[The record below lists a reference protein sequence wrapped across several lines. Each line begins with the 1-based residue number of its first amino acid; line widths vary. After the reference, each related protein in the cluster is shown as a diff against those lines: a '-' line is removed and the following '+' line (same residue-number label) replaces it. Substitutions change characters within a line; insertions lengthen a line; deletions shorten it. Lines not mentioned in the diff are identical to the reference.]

1 MKVILVYDIATEEPK
16 DQQRLNK
23 VRKIVRRYITH
34 VQKSVFEGELTKS
47 KLERMKSEILRV
59 VDREKDSVIIYVLED
74 SAKYERQLLTDV
86 PDLTDNI
93 L

>member
-1 MKVILVYDIATEEPK
+1 MKVILVYDIAIEEPK

-23 VRKIVRRYITH
+23 VRKIVRKYITH

-59 VDREKDSVIIYVLED
+59 VDRERDSVIIYVLED
-74 SAKYERQLLTDV
+74 NTKYERHLLTDV
-86 PDLTDNI
+86 PDPADNI

>member
-23 VRKIVRRYITH
+23 VRKIVRKYITH

-47 KLERMKSEILRV
+47 KLERMKLEILRV
-59 VDREKDSVIIYVLED
+59 VDRERDSVIIYVLED
-74 SAKYERQLLTDV
+74 NAKYERQLLTDV
-86 PDLTDNI
+86 PDPTDNI

>member
-47 KLERMKSEILRV
+47 KLERMKAEILSV
-59 VDREKDSVIIYVLED
+59 IEKDRDSVIFYVLGD
-74 SAKYERQLLTDV
+74 NAKYERHLLTDV
-86 PDLTDNI
+86 PDPTDNI

>member
-23 VRKIVRRYITH
+23 VRKVVRRYITH
-34 VQKSVFEGELTKS
+34 VQKSVFEGELTMS

-59 VDREKDSVIIYVLED
+59 VDRERDSVIIYVLED
-74 SAKYERQLLTDV
+74 NAKYERQLLTDV
-86 PDLTDNI
+86 PDPTDNI

>member
-23 VRKIVRRYITH
+23 VRKVVRKYITH

-47 KLERMKSEILRV
+47 KLERMKSEILKV
-59 VDREKDSVIIYVLED
+59 VDRERDSVIIYILED
-74 SAKYERQLLTDV
+74 NAKYERQLLTDV
-86 PDLTDNI
+86 PDPTDNI

>member
-23 VRKIVRRYITH
+23 VRKIVRRYITQ
-34 VQKSVFEGELTKS
+34 VQKSVFEGELSKS
-47 KLERMKSEILRV
+47 KLERMKSEILKV
-59 VDREKDSVIIYVLED
+59 IDRDRDSVIIYILED
-74 SAKYERQLLTDV
+74 NTKYERQLLTDV
-86 PDLTDNI
+86 PDPTDNI